1 MKYFGDLPWYL
12 NVDNDNVIMTR
23 LWKATLTIK
32 LTIIVNRHK
41 CVNTSYDCQW
51 GLDNENSVIMV
62 IKQGGI
68 KNKREIF
75 SLVIFDALDLYQIT
89 QMVSFTYLLV
99 VLLLIVLFAVSSQI
113 LGFFSCVTAL
123 TGNPVRLGLKMPQRL
138 MCSRYVHEDKWLF
151 FSKMSMTVKHAPS
164 SFLSVAQSSFKSLI
178 PQDSDACES
187 CQELRGTKPDSWA
200 AICFLHPSR
209 SLSLSSAFLHTLQA
223 VVLYVPHKDTLSEQ

>member
-12 NVDNDNVIMTR
+12 NVDNDNNVIMTR

-41 CVNTSYDCQW
+41 CVNTPSDCQW

-62 IKQGGI
+62 IKQRGI

-113 LGFFSCVTAL
+113 LFYFLCDSTYRKSSQTRAENASEV
-123 TGNPVRLGLKMPQRL
+123 NVFKI
-138 MCSRYVHEDKWLF
+138 CSWRQ
-151 FSKMSMTVKHAPS
+151 MTFQQDEYDRETC
-164 SFLSVAQSSFKSLI
+164 SFLFSFCSSEQLQI
-178 PQDSDACES
+178 
-187 CQELRGTKPDSWA
+187 PDS
-200 AICFLHPSR
+200 SR
-209 SLSLSSAFLHTLQA
+209 FRCLWIMPRAERHKARLLSCHLFSASFPLPFSLFSLLTYTAGSGA
-223 VVLYVPHKDTLSEQ
+223 VCTS